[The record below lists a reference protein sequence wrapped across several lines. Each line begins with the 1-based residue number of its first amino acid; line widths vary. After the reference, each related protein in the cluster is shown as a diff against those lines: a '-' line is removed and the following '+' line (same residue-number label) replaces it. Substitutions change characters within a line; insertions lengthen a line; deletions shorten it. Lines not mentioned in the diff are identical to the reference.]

1 MALTCIK
8 TVVAV
13 LLAAALAQAPAR
25 AQSGSDADVLA
36 ARDAAQRGQW
46 RAVEVLRLR
55 LAGHPLE
62 AYPAYWLLAGTLDR
76 ADPAEIGTFLARY
89 ADSPLAESLRREW
102 LRTLGAAASWD
113 LFRAE
118 YPKLL
123 GEDVEITCYAFQERL
138 ARADPE
144 VTAEARALF
153 VSGREAAAACDPVFA
168 ALVASKAVSESEVW
182 DRLRR
187 LLAAGAVRDAKR
199 ANALLGARIALAEKA
214 IDRANAD
221 PARFLAHEK
230 SVRPSRAELEAAI
243 FAVERLARSKPDE
256 AAERLSALSARLGPE
271 ASRHTWGQVAWQA
284 ALAHHPRAL
293 EWYALAGI
301 PLSDAQVAW
310 KARAAL
316 RAADWKEVL
325 AAIEALSPAEARAP
339 AWRYWKARALRQLGP
354 SEMADNLLRSLATHP
369 GFYGLLAAEEV
380 GVSMAPEWNGWKP
393 APADL
398 DRVAASA
405 GIQRALAL
413 YRLALAPEALREWL
427 WAIRGYGDR
436 DLLAAAEL
444 ARLANEPDRAINTA
458 DLTLQL
464 HDLSQRFP
472 TPHRDALEAAARQ
485 WDLDEAMLYAIIR
498 QESRFAPEAR
508 SPMGAMGL
516 MQLMPATARWIARQI
531 QVQPFR
537 PQMLASPD
545 LNVRMGT
552 YYFRR
557 VLTALGEPLLAT
569 AAYNAGPGRASRWR
583 DERAL
588 EGAIYVETIPFGETR
603 DYVKKVFTN
612 AWFYR
617 HRLTGR
623 TVSLHEMLGTV
634 RGRSSDPAGTP
645 IAANIP

>member
-8 TVVAV
+8 TMAAV
-13 LLAAALAQAPAR
+13 LLAAALAQAPAH
-25 AQSGSDADVLA
+25 AQTGSDADVLA

-46 RAVEVLRLR
+46 KALEALRLR

-62 AYPAYWLLAGTLDR
+62 AYPAYWQLAGTLDR
-76 ADPAEIGTFLARY
+76 ADPAEIAAFLARY

-102 LRTLGAAASWD
+102 LRSLGSAASWD

-123 GEDVEITCYAFQERL
+123 GEEVEITCYSFQERL

-144 VTAEARALF
+144 VMAEARALF
-153 VSGREAAAACDPVFA
+153 VSAREGAATCDPVFA
-168 ALVASKAVSESEVW
+168 ALMAAKAVSETDVW

-199 ANALLGARIALAEKA
+199 ANALLGARVALAEKA

-221 PARFLAHEK
+221 PARFLANDK
-230 SVRPSRAELEAAI
+230 ATRPSRAEQELAI
-243 FAVERLARSKPDE
+243 FAVERLARSKPEE
-256 AAERLSALSARLGPE
+256 AAERLAALSARLGPE
-271 ASRHTWGQVAWQA
+271 ASRQTWGQVAWQGA
-284 ALAHHPRAL
+284 MAHHPKAL
-293 EWYALAGI
+293 EWYALAGAT
-301 PLSDAQVAW
+301 PLTDSQIAW

-316 RAADWKEVL
+316 RAADWKAVL
-325 AAIEALSPAEARAP
+325 AAIDALSIAEAREP
-339 AWRYWKARALRQLGP
+339 AWRYWKARALHQLGP
-354 SEMADNLLRSLATHP
+354 SEAADNLLRSLTSHP

-380 GVSMAPEWNGWKP
+380 GVPIAPEWNGWKP
-393 APADL
+393 AQADL
-398 DRVAASA
+398 DRVAAHA

-413 YRLALAPEALREWL
+413 YRLGLAPEALREWL

-436 DLLAAAEL
+436 DLLAAAEI
-444 ARLANEPDRAINTA
+444 ARLANVPDRAINTA
-458 DLTLQL
+458 DRTLQL

-472 TPHRDALEAAARQ
+472 TPHREALEAAAKQ

-498 QESRFAPEAR
+498 QESRFSPEAR

-516 MQLMPATARWIARQI
+516 MQVMPATGRWIARQI

-552 YYFRR
+552 YYYRR

-588 EGAIYVETIPFGETR
+588 EGAIYAETIPFGETR

-617 HRLTGR
+617 HRLTGKSI
-623 TVSLHEMLGTV
+623 SLHDMLGTV
-634 RGRSSDPAGTP
+634 RGRAESLATP
-645 IAANIP
+645 IASYIP